1 MVTDSRRDHRDD
13 VTEADL
19 RKRADAYLLGGIL
32 ASRFNVVPA
41 RDCTALPLDDGESA
55 IGALFVKQDCEMTD
69 AASGRRILLR
79 VRFFR
84 KKGQSGVNP
93 QLPTQLTEG
102 QFESSTR
109 LEVYQNR

>member
-1 MVTDSRRDHRDD
+1 MDSAKIRG
-13 VTEADL
+13 L
-19 RKRADAYLLGGIL
+19 DARYL
-32 ASRFNVVPA
+32 ASV
-41 RDCTALPLDDGESA
+41 L
-55 IGALFVKQDCEMTD
+55 K
-69 AASGRRILLR
+69 

-109 LEVYQNR
+109 LEIYQDR